1 VKNTFLQFDDGV
13 VSAGNSGK
21 VRAASADSFSSSSR
35 SIASS
40 DLSSASQFAQ
50 RGRQLREQLKVLHF
64 PCPSPGLSSDA
75 SRTPHVIIT
84 SEAEQPLAAEHVSWE
99 SSNGS
104 SSSLVFGS
112 GTRRPNGGL
121 ELVDMRTSAFYMAD
135 KGTGN
140 FVLADASS
148 AEIFVSE
155 DQSCVIGHPSLG
167 SAKHASET
175 CKPCHYLHSKSGCK
189 FDRECGFC
197 HYSHPRSSKTGLPNL
212 QRNLCQRLVV
222 TIHEGVS
229 GRQEMAAAE
238 EQLLRWIGQDY
249 SRMGACA
256 VRACRCYTGQCN
268 NKPGVAR
275 LLRAA
280 TESRIRVKDAGDG
293 EFSKDCSMSD
303 LATEANEGGS
313 VAESAS
319 WTRVSL

>member
-1 VKNTFLQFDDGV
+1 MDITVKNTFLQFNDGV
-13 VSAGNSGK
+13 VNAGNSGK

-35 SIASS
+35 SHASS

-64 PCPSPGLSSDA
+64 SCPSPGLSSDA

-84 SEAEQPLAAEHVSWE
+84 SEAEQPLAAEHVVWE
-99 SSNGS
+99 SSNSS

-112 GTRRPNGGL
+112 GTRRPTGGL
-121 ELVDMRTSAFYMAD
+121 ESDFDMAD

-140 FVLADASS
+140 IVLADASS

-155 DQSCVIGHPSLG
+155 DQSCVFRHPSVG

-175 CKPCHYLHSKSGCK
+175 CKPCHYLKSKSGCK
-189 FDRECGFC
+189 LDRECGFC
-197 HYSHPRSSKTGLPNL
+197 HYSHPKSSKTDLPKQ
-212 QRNLCQRLVV
+212 QRDLCQLLLV
-222 TIHEGVS
+222 TIHEGVA
-229 GRQEMAAAE
+229 GNKKMAAAE
-238 EQLLRWIGQDY
+238 EQLLRWIGEDY
-249 SRMGACA
+249 SRMGAYA
-256 VRACRCYTGQCN
+256 VKACRCYQGECN

-280 TESRIRVKDAGDG
+280 TESRIRVKDAGDD

>member
-1 VKNTFLQFDDGV
+1 MDFAVKNTFLQFDDGV

-21 VRAASADSFSSSSR
+21 VRAASADSFSSSSV
-35 SIASS
+35 SHASS

-64 PCPSPGLSSDA
+64 SCPSPGLSSDA

-84 SEAEQPLAAEHVSWE
+84 SEAEQPLAAEHVVWE
-99 SSNGS
+99 SSNS
-104 SSSLVFGS
+104 SSCSLVFGS
-112 GTRRPNGGL
+112 GTGRPTGGL
-121 ELVDMRTSAFYMAD
+121 DMAD

-140 FVLADASS
+140 IVLADASS
-148 AEIFVSE
+148 AEFFVSE
-155 DQSCVIGHPSLG
+155 DQSCAIGHPSLG

-175 CKPCHYLHSKSGCK
+175 CKPCHYFHSKSGCK
-189 FDRECGFC
+189 LDRECGFC
-197 HYSHPRSSKTGLPNL
+197 HYSHPKSSKTDLPKL
-212 QRNLCQRLVV
+212 QRNLCRSLVE
-222 TIHEGVS
+222 TIHEGVAGS
-229 GRQEMAAAE
+229 KAMAAAE

-249 SRMGACA
+249 SRMGAYA
-256 VRACRCYTGQCN
+256 AKACRCYQGQCN

-280 TESRIRVKDAGDG
+280 TESRIRVKDAGDD
-293 EFSKDCSMSD
+293 EFSQDRSMSD